1 MLKQTKEKLKVG
13 IATAGG
19 AGILG
24 FAGGAGID
32 HMLAEKALDSLKA
45 GDIKGTVAFILIFA
59 LIWIQVKGLRNEM
72 KEVRLALTSPD
83 APIAM
88 SFAKGEKR
96 MADIESKHSHD
107 QNTTDAAIEDLIDR
121 IEVLEK
127 FKQSQGG
134 TYGNERISDH

>member
-32 HMLAEKALDSLKA
+32 HILAEKALDSLKA

-72 KEVRLALTSPD
+72 KEVRLALTSPE

-96 MADIESKHSHD
+96 MSDIENKQSHD
-107 QNTTDAAIEDLIDR
+107 QNIVDQKLEDLDDR
-121 IEVLEK
+121 VSVLENFNK
-127 FKQSQGG
+127 SQGG
-134 TYGNERISDH
+134 NYGNERISDH